1 MENSHIDRLRV
12 TIRRRYRITQYDL
25 SLELSLDLSL
35 ELVKNEQDLR
45 HRPLFLALVL
55 DLSDLSYS
63 LLALAQSRSRISR

>member
-12 TIRRRYRITQYDL
+12 TIRRRYRITQY
-25 SLELSLDLSL
+25 DLSL